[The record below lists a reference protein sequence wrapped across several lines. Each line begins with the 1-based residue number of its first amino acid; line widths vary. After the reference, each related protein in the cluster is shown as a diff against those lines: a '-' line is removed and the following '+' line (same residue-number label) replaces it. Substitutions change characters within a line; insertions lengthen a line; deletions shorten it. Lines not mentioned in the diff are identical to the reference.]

1 MKRKMKV
8 FLGRSEVL
16 SANRCCQYLNTISIL
31 STHAVYTNILT
42 STILALLLVPFKNCS
57 PKLMFIAPPPTARLN
72 LLPCEQHLQNCS
84 ESHFMSILPFDL
96 CETNVISL

>member
-1 MKRKMKV
+1 MKG
-8 FLGRSEVL
+8 FLGGRSEVL

-42 STILALLLVPFKNCS
+42 SKILALLFVPFKNCS
-57 PKLMFIAPPPTARLN
+57 PKLMFIAPPPPTVRLN

-96 CETNVISL
+96 CKTNVISL